1 MPQLSAQCDI
11 DFSAPLSFVRFVV
24 KTLFVVGLLSL
35 MRALM
40 GRLRIDQTV
49 AFSWRWLAPLSL
61 FQILIAIGLKAFVR
75 F

>member
-1 MPQLSAQCDI
+1 
-11 DFSAPLSFVRFVV
+11 
-24 KTLFVVGLLSL
+24 

-61 FQILIAIGLKAFVR
+61 LQILIAIGLKAFVR